1 MSEKT
6 KARSAAVRRNP
17 RERFVHL
24 ANRRVTVA
32 IRHIRLIGNL
42 ANRRAYEYTD
52 DESKKIIQAL
62 TDELAMLK
70 LRFNGEGVSKIFSIG
85 GK

>member
-1 MSEKT
+1 MSEKNKPNT
-6 KARSAAVRRNP
+6 ISDRRNP

-52 DESKKIIQAL
+52 DEAKKIIQAL
-62 TDELAMLK
+62 TEEVAMLR
-70 LRFNGEGVSKIFSIG
+70 LRFNGEGSSKIFSIG
-85 GK
+85 RK